1 MTVFKDAKS
10 SRANKRKKTD
20 NDVVIESALYS
31 DTRCVAEI
39 ESSTVSLS
47 ICSAKAWCPYKI
59 NWAPLDRSG
68 DDVNALNSH
77 TSLITP
83 NSNTKA
89 NTKKKH
95 KKNSEKGT
103 VVHVLRD

>member
-1 MTVFKDAKS
+1 MQKAAEQT
-10 SRANKRKKTD
+10 NEKKTD

-89 NTKKKH
+89 NTKKNI
-95 KKNSEKGT
+95 KKLRERNSCSCFKRL
-103 VVHVLRD
+103 VM